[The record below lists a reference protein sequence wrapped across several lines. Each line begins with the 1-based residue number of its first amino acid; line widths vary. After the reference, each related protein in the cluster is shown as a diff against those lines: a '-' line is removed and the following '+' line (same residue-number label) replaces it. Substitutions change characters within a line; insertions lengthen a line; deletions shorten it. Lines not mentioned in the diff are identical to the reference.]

1 MKIICPYCEE
11 VKDVEEVSTIEDIK
25 VKGELIKVPVI
36 YYRCSTCGGTFDDP
50 KTCEDPLEKAY
61 TEYRSR
67 HGMLQP
73 LEFKEFRKRHD
84 LTQSELNTLLGWG
97 KVTLN
102 RYENGALQDEAH
114 DKEARLAMDPRN
126 LINLIKGTP
135 SALNDR
141 KRARLLENLRRE
153 EEETFSL
160 ERIFEE
166 RFGKYEA
173 SELSGYRYLNVS
185 RVLKAILFFCK
196 GGDFKTKVNKLL
208 FYADFSHFKEN
219 TTSITGA
226 CYAHATHGPVPDNY
240 ELYFAYLIENGSLKV
255 EEVSCGT
262 DYIAEKLITVNM
274 PDLFSLFSES
284 EVKTLISVKEFFQDY
299 TATAIRDFSHK
310 EKGYRETV
318 DGQCISYEY
327 ADSLQI

>member
-1 MKIICPYCEE
+1 
-11 VKDVEEVSTIEDIK
+11 
-25 VKGELIKVPVI
+25 
-36 YYRCSTCGGTFDDP
+36 
-50 KTCEDPLEKAY
+50 
-61 TEYRSR
+61 
-67 HGMLQP
+67 MLQP
-73 LEFKEFRKRHD
+73 SEFKEFRKRHD
-84 LTQSELNTLLGWG
+84 LTQSELNALLGWG

-173 SELSGYRYLNVS
+173 SELSGYRHLNVS

-208 FYADFSHFKEN
+208 FYADFSHFKKN
-219 TTSITGA
+219 TASITGA

-240 ELYFAYLIENGSLKV
+240 ELYFAHLIGNGSLKV

-262 DYIAEKLITVNM
+262 DHIAEKLITVNM

-310 EKGYRETV
+310 EKGYRETA

-327 ADSLQI
+327 ADTLQI